1 MHDIFLFGPSFR
13 RHLFMGGSFLFII
26 CGSMTQTRADDAT
39 SSSTNTTTTTAAP
52 APAAKTAS
60 ATDINPAPNP
70 STPEAKPAVTSSS
83 NLSPDEMS
91 IDQLLNVTVTS
102 AGQKEQR
109 LSDVA
114 AAITVLNSDDIRR
127 SGATTI
133 PDLLRYVP
141 GVEVGQ
147 ANNGDVSVGIRGFG
161 GLFSSKLLVLVD
173 GRSIYD
179 PVYGGVDW
187 ADQRMMMDDIDRVEV
202 IRGPGATIWG
212 ANAVNGVINIITKD
226 AADTQGGFISG
237 IYGTREEGMGEF
249 RYGFQPTQ
257 GLSLRLYGQFENVAA
272 NDSLPGVQSYDQLQ
286 NGLIGFRA
294 DYRPGSDDHFR
305 LSSEASTTRSGDEQ
319 FGFTATPPYTN
330 TGDGENVNFVYEH
343 NFDVDNTLTVQS
355 YYDRFARD
363 TEPVDQFGDVVV
375 QTADAQIR
383 HTLPINL
390 LPIKQELIYGLEYR
404 QVDSQLFDS
413 HTVTWHRGRDDQTFS
428 LFAQTDL
435 HLVDNVLTLTLGT
448 KYDHNDYTGN
458 EVQPSARLLWKIDSR
473 NSLWWSVSR
482 AVREPTIADYEATA
496 PGQIAGNPDLKSE
509 ELIAYEMGYR
519 VQPTTWLSFD
529 TSAFYNDYHN
539 LIETYLPAGSFQPAY
554 EQYQKAQTYGVEP
567 SFTAQLQPW
576 WKLSGSYSLLNFHV
590 DNSGIPPGDT
600 VLDIPLNKVD
610 PTNEFS
616 LRSSFDLP
624 ENVDIDLGGR
634 YVDKIVGAN
643 GYFAVDVRVGWKPTP
658 NWELSIVGQNLLSGN
673 HLENPNVFGDATYV
687 SPEVYGKIDFKF

>member
-1 MHDIFLFGPSFR
+1 MQIALLLNTILRRPLVAGGIGLFVAFG
-13 RHLFMGGSFLFII
+13 L
-26 CGSMTQTRADDAT
+26 TNQARADDPLGALT
-39 SSSTNTTTTTAAP
+39 NSAAGTAADVTQTTKTPKQADIPTNTSTKAAP
-52 APAAKTAS
+52 QPATRS
-60 ATDINPAPNP
+60 NNP
-70 STPEAKPAVTSSS
+70 SNDE
-83 NLSPDEMS
+83 LSL
-91 IDQLLNVTVTS
+91 DQLLNVTVTS
-102 AGQKEQR
+102 AGQKEQK
-109 LSDVA
+109 LSEVA
-114 AAITVLNSDDIRR
+114 AAMTVLNSDDIRR

-147 ANNGDVSVGIRGFG
+147 ANNGEFSVGIRGFG
-161 GLFSSKLLVLVD
+161 GIFSTKLLVLVD

-179 PVYGGVDW
+179 PTYGGVDW
-187 ADQRMMMDDIDRVEV
+187 ADQRMMLDDIDRVEV

-237 IYGTREEGMGEF
+237 TYGTREDGMGEF
-249 RYGFQPTQ
+249 RYGFQPVA
-257 GLSLRLYGQFENVAA
+257 GLSLRFYGQYENLAA
-272 NDSLPGVQSYDQLQ
+272 SDALPGVQKFDQLQ

-294 DYRPGSDDHFR
+294 DYRPDTDDHFR

-330 TGDGENVNFVYEH
+330 TGDGQNVNFIYEH

-355 YYDRFARD
+355 YYDRFARN
-363 TEPVDQFGDVVV
+363 TEPIDQFGDVIV

-390 LPIKQELIYGLEYR
+390 LPIKQELTYGAEYR

-413 HTVTWHRGRDDQTFS
+413 HTVTWLRGRDDQTFS
-428 LFAQTDL
+428 LFAQTDF
-435 HLVDNVLTLTLGT
+435 HLIDDVLTLTAGT

-482 AVREPTIADYEATA
+482 AVREPTLADYEAAA
-496 PGQIAGNPDLKSE
+496 PGQLVGNSNLRSE

-519 VQPTTWLSFD
+519 VEPTTWLSCD
-529 TSAFYNDYHN
+529 VSTFYNSYHN
-539 LIETYLPAGSFQPAY
+539 LIELYLPPGSFQPTY
-554 EQYQKAQTYGVEP
+554 EQYQKAQTYGIEP
-567 SFTAQLQPW
+567 SFTAQVQPW

-590 DNSGIPPGDT
+590 DDSEVPSGETI
-600 VLDIPLNKVD
+600 LAIPLNKID

-624 ENVDIDLGGR
+624 NNVDVDLGGR
-634 YVDKIVGAN
+634 YVDKIEGAN
-643 GYFAVDVRVGWKPTP
+643 GYFAVDIRVGWRPTP
-658 NWELSIVGQNLLSGN
+658 NWEVSLVGQNLLSGN
-673 HLENPNVFGDATYV
+673 HIENPNEFGDATYV
-687 SPEVYGKIDFKF
+687 SPEVYGKIVFKF